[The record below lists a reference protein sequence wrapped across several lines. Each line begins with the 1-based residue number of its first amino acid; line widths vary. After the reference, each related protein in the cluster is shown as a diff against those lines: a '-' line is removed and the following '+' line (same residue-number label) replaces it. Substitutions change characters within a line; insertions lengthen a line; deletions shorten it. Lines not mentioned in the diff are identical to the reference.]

1 MDITYVVC
9 QRKFNYRVAGIL
21 LSNGKLLAM
30 HNERLPYYALPG
42 GRVQLGETAEQAIR
56 REIQEDLQLTPAI
69 LRPLWLDQSFFT
81 EDVDGMQYHELC
93 LYFLMDSSS
102 SDLAAKG
109 DHFTLQE
116 GNRTHR
122 FEWLPIELLPDTYF
136 YPEFLKTELFH
147 LPNHLELR
155 TEYE

>member
-30 HNERLPYYALPG
+30 RNERLPYYALPG

-56 REIQEDLQLTPAI
+56 REIQEELQLTPAI

-109 DHFTLQE
+109 DHFTL
-116 GNRTHR
+116 
-122 FEWLPIELLPDTYF
+122 
-136 YPEFLKTELFH
+136 
-147 LPNHLELR
+147 
-155 TEYE
+155 